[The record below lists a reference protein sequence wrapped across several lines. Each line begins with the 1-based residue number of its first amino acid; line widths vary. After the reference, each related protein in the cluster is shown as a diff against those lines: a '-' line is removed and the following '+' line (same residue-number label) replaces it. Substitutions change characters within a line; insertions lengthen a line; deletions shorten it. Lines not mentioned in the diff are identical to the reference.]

1 MNQSKR
7 LKLSSSNPIAFF
19 TCLLGI
25 AVITGCAPAIETIS
39 LPINSPART
48 TTSASR
54 DSAKSDE
61 FPLASPS
68 ITSPAVQQIHF
79 EQITDNPPYVYRV
92 IEATPRTDP
101 LFITTIQ
108 SCGSAKPHTPLS
120 SLRLLFSGLSTV
132 RVTTGSEKNI
142 ASKRVILNEGV
153 AMLDKQPI
161 FLRVLSVP
169 PSAQKGES
177 IEKSKND
184 QGTQS
189 NCLTDHVVWSSS
201 DDDITNRSVAAYN
214 HLFSTT
220 PYSSTHPFATLGK

>member
-7 LKLSSSNPIAFF
+7 LQLSLSYPIAFSA
-19 TCLLGI
+19 CLLGI
-25 AVITGCAPAIETIS
+25 AVLTGCAPAIETIS

-48 TTSASR
+48 MASASQ
-54 DSAKSDE
+54 DSPKSDKL
-61 FPLASPS
+61 PLASPS
-68 ITSPAVQQIHF
+68 NTSPTVQQIHF

-92 IEATPRTDP
+92 IEATPGTESI
-101 LFITTIQ
+101 FITTIQ

-142 ASKRVILNEGV
+142 ASKRVIINEGL
-153 AMLDKQPI
+153 ATLDKQPI

-177 IEKSKND
+177 TEKSTSE
-184 QGTQS
+184 QGSQS

-201 DDDITNRSVAAYN
+201 DDDLTNRSVAAYN

-220 PYSSTHPFATLGK
+220 PSSSPHPLLTLGK